1 MDYDEW
7 TPLGRGDP
15 LKNNPTFDYVPPVLD
30 RVQYWLDSHTTEPSA
45 KRDILVLGVTAKK
58 TSPKIPEQFLKFV
71 DGPKFTRSNHQDAPY
86 RGNDFT
92 GSTGAEPPKL
102 VRTSN
107 FRNGPIDYRNQNRIQ
122 SIPASYYPSPFYN
135 QKTKPYTMM
144 LPPPLTQKDKIVSFV
159 ESTNQQQQQYNTQ
172 TEDGLVLQDSQVYGS
187 LSPSKGYNQQQPG
200 KHQSQTLSKFSP
212 SKSPVQTVST
222 QVETIK
228 SVHAPSSS
236 TKLKYDS
243 ATTPSVSFEKSNL
256 IYQSTQTLS
265 GGWPVAGSF
274 ATSTII
280 SDAGQSIRQTTDYS
294 RDQYDVDHH
303 VAAASSNHQVVVEQN
318 ANIIVD
324 GDSNEN
330 EEVVVGQKEKVD
342 SASSTVSPVTTTMTT
357 TTTFDSIHQDK
368 NDDAD
373 DESTT
378 NRSSEKMHIVI
389 ANSPQSLDVE
399 ATSEAKRES
408 VAVVMPSNYSVT
420 NKKLTHTSPSSV
432 TKPETK
438 SSETTAATSLVEN
451 STAAGTAVTVSE
463 VSSKVEFQPV
473 RGSPIFAESSQSTVV
488 LPNKMMPTHQQ
499 QQHAMHYHSTTAP
512 FSSQHPVD
520 SFLGFGPPQAP
531 LSSMMH
537 PQARPNH
544 GTMHLLGSMRPTV
557 GFRAPVSMP
566 MFPPMTHMHAPP
578 PPPPPVRSTIDH
590 MGSPSIVEQPAAR
603 PLSSQLQNF
612 PLMFVDS
619 PSQTSTL
626 IAHSIGTEDH
636 YFDRHRSRLPGTT
649 ASIFTTPTSSPF
661 LPTVS
666 SPVLENSSL
675 VDMHAGHSEKSDER
689 SPGKEAAVND
699 RGQGEERE
707 KVEMEMEM
715 EEEEQREKERDSR
728 KKISIGSSSDS
739 TTPRVTTVPS
749 LTTDPI
755 FSHYK
760 QPAKPIR
767 GPMYLIIQGHSK
779 VKTYKPTVSKHG
791 VPVEGNEIP
800 ESVTARQLSK
810 FEQFVQENTRS
821 GNRAAASAAAEKKKI
836 EEKARIEKLAKGR
849 QSNLMSLVESGLASF
864 TVSPSSP
871 VTEDERRGN
880 SVTTIEINANWDC
893 FARIGRLGRDI
904 LCRMCDDTTEASME
918 SRQAW
923 LKRISLKLLS

>member
-1 MDYDEW
+1 MLAGQSESKPRVFSPRMDYDEW

-71 DGPKFTRSNHQDAPY
+71 DGPKFTRSNHQDVPY
-86 RGNDFT
+86 RNDFT

-122 SIPASYYPSPFYN
+122 SLPASYYPSPFYN

-144 LPPPLTQKDKIVSFV
+144 LPPPLTQEDKIVSFA
-159 ESTNQQQQQYNTQ
+159 ESTNQQQYNTQ

-187 LSPSKGYNQQQPG
+187 LSPPNGYSQQQPG
-200 KHQSQTLSKFSP
+200 KYQSQTLSKFSP

-228 SVHAPSSS
+228 SVHAPQP
-236 TKLKYDS
+236 TNIKHDS

-265 GGWPVAGSF
+265 GGWPASGSL
-274 ATSTII
+274 ATST
-280 SDAGQSIRQTTDYS
+280 RHTTDYT

-342 SASSTVSPVTTTMTT
+342 SSTVSSVTTTMTT
-357 TTTFDSIHQDK
+357 TTTTTTTFDSIREDK

-373 DESTT
+373 DESVTS
-378 NRSSEKMHIVI
+378 RPPEKMHIVV
-389 ANSPQSLDVE
+389 ANSPHSLDVE
-399 ATSEAKRES
+399 ATSEAKRGP
-408 VAVVMPSNYSVT
+408 VAVVMPSNYSAT

-432 TKPETK
+432 TKPETI
-438 SSETTAATSLVEN
+438 AANSTSLAEN
-451 STAAGTAVTVSE
+451 STSE
-463 VSSKVEFQPV
+463 ASSKVEFQPV
-473 RGSPIFAESSQSTVV
+473 RGPPIFAESSQSTIV
-488 LPNKMMPTHQQ
+488 LPNKMISAH
-499 QQHAMHYHSTTAP
+499 QQHAMHYHSTIAP

-578 PPPPPVRSTIDH
+578 PPVRSTIDH
-590 MGSPSIVEQPAAR
+590 VGPSIVDQPAAR
-603 PLSSQLQNF
+603 PSSPQLQNF
-612 PLMFVDS
+612 PPMFVD
-619 PSQTSTL
+619 SQTSTL
-626 IAHSIGTEDH
+626 FGTEDH
-636 YFDRHRSRLPGTT
+636 HFDRHRSRLPDTT
-649 ASIFTTPTSSPF
+649 ASIFTTPTSPPF

-666 SPVLENSSL
+666 SPLLENSSS
-675 VDMHAGHSEKSDER
+675 VDTHAGHDER
-689 SPGKEAAVND
+689 SPVND
-699 RGQGEERE
+699 RGQGEARE

-728 KKISIGSSSDS
+728 KKISSS
-739 TTPRVTTVPS
+739 PRVTTVPS

-791 VPVEGNEIP
+791 VPVEGNEIA
-800 ESVTARQLSK
+800 ESVTERQLSK
-810 FEQFVQENTRS
+810 FEQFVQENTRN
-821 GNRAAASAAAEKKKI
+821 GNRAAASAAEKRKI
-836 EEKARIEKLAKGR
+836 EEKARIEKLAKVR
-849 QSNLMSLVESGLASF
+849 QSDLMSLVESGLASF
-864 TVSPSSP
+864 TVSPSSS

-880 SVTTIEINANWDC
+880 SVTTIEINAN
-893 FARIGRLGRDI
+893 
-904 LCRMCDDTTEASME
+904 
-918 SRQAW
+918 
-923 LKRISLKLLS
+923 

>member
-71 DGPKFTRSNHQDAPY
+71 DGPKFTRSNHQDVPY
-86 RGNDFT
+86 RNDFT

-159 ESTNQQQQQYNTQ
+159 ESTNQQQYNTQ
-172 TEDGLVLQDSQVYGS
+172 TEDGLVLQDPQVYGS
-187 LSPSKGYNQQQPG
+187 LTPPKGYNQQQPG

-236 TKLKYDS
+236 QSTKLKHDS

-265 GGWPVAGSF
+265 GGWPAGSSL
-274 ATSTII
+274 ATSTVI
-280 SDAGQSIRQTTDYS
+280 SDAGQSTRQTTDYS

-342 SASSTVSPVTTTMTT
+342 SSTVSPVTTTMTT
-357 TTTFDSIHQDK
+357 TTTFDSVHEDK

-378 NRSSEKMHIVI
+378 NRSSEKMHIVV
-389 ANSPQSLDVE
+389 ANSPHSLDDE
-399 ATSEAKRES
+399 ATSEAKRGP
-408 VAVVMPSNYSVT
+408 VAVVMPSNYSAT

-438 SSETTAATSLVEN
+438 SPETIAATSLAEN
-451 STAAGTAVTVSE
+451 STAARTASE

-488 LPNKMMPTHQQ
+488 LPNKMISAH
-499 QQHAMHYHSTTAP
+499 QQHAMHYHSTIAP

-544 GTMHLLGSMRPTV
+544 GTMHLIGSMRPTV

-578 PPPPPVRSTIDH
+578 PPVRSTIDH
-590 MGSPSIVEQPAAR
+590 VGPSIVDQLAAR
-603 PLSSQLQNF
+603 PSSPQNF

-619 PSQTSTL
+619 PLQTSTL
-626 IAHSIGTEDH
+626 IGTEDH
-636 YFDRHRSRLPGTT
+636 YFDRHRSRLPDTT

-666 SPVLENSSL
+666 SLLLENSSL
-675 VDMHAGHSEKSDER
+675 VDTHAGHDER
-689 SPGKEAAVND
+689 SPGKEAPVND
-699 RGQGEERE
+699 GGQGEERE
-707 KVEMEMEM
+707 KVEIEMEM

-728 KKISIGSSSDS
+728 KKISSGSSADS

-800 ESVTARQLSK
+800 EGVTERQLSK
-810 FEQFVQENTRS
+810 FEQFVQENTRN
-821 GNRAAASAAAEKKKI
+821 GNRAAASAAEKKKI
-836 EEKARIEKLAKGR
+836 EEKARIEKLAKVR

-864 TVSPSSP
+864 TVSPSSS

-880 SVTTIEINANWDC
+880 SVTTIEINAN
-893 FARIGRLGRDI
+893 
-904 LCRMCDDTTEASME
+904 
-918 SRQAW
+918 
-923 LKRISLKLLS
+923 

>member
-1 MDYDEW
+1 KMLEGSANQLCRWLFLAGLIYCSSCQGVSSTFENKTGQSESKPRVFSPRMDYDEW

-71 DGPKFTRSNHQDAPY
+71 DGPKFTRSNHQDV

-92 GSTGAEPPKL
+92 GSTGAEPPKF

-159 ESTNQQQQQYNTQ
+159 ESMNQQQQQYNTQ

-187 LSPSKGYNQQQPG
+187 PLKGYNQQQPG
-200 KHQSQTLSKFSP
+200 KHQSQTLSKFAP
-212 SKSPVQTVST
+212 NKGPVQTVST

-228 SVHAPSSS
+228 SVHGPSSSLS

-265 GGWPVAGSF
+265 GGWPAGGSF
-274 ATSTII
+274 ATSTIV
-280 SDAGQSIRQTTDYS
+280 SDAGQASDYS

-342 SASSTVSPVTTTMTT
+342 SASNTVSPVTTTMTT
-357 TTTFDSIHQDK
+357 TTTFDSIHEDK

-378 NRSSEKMHIVI
+378 NRPSEKMHIVI
-389 ANSPQSLDVE
+389 ANSPHSLDVE
-399 ATSEAKRES
+399 ATSEAKREP
-408 VAVVMPSNYSVT
+408 VAIVMPSNYSAT
-420 NKKLTHTSPSSV
+420 NKKLTHASSSSV
-432 TKPETK
+432 TKPE
-438 SSETTAATSLVEN
+438 SPETTAATNLLVEN
-451 STAAGTAVTVSE
+451 STAAGTASE

-488 LPNKMMPTHQQ
+488 LPNKMMPAHQQ
-499 QQHAMHYHSTTAP
+499 QQHAMHYHSTIAP
-512 FSSQHPVD
+512 FPSQHPVD

-537 PQARPNH
+537 PQAKPNH

-557 GFRAPVSMP
+557 GFRAPVSMS

-590 MGSPSIVEQPAAR
+590 MGSPLIVDQPAAR
-603 PLSSQLQNF
+603 PSSPQLQNF
-612 PLMFVDS
+612 PPMFVDS

-626 IAHSIGTEDH
+626 IAHSIATEDH
-636 YFDRHRSRLPGTT
+636 YFDRHRARLPGTT

-675 VDMHAGHSEKSDER
+675 VDMHDAGHSEKSDDR
-689 SPGKEAAVND
+689 SAGKEAPVRD
-699 RGQGEERE
+699 REQGEEIE

-739 TTPRVTTVPS
+739 TTPRVTTVPN

-779 VKTYKPTVSKHG
+779 VKTYKPTMSKHG
-791 VPVEGNEIP
+791 VPIEGNEIP
-800 ESVTARQLSK
+800 ESVTERQLSK

-821 GNRAAASAAAEKKKI
+821 GNRAATASAAEKKKI
-836 EEKARIEKLAKGR
+836 EEKARIEKLAKVR

-880 SVTTIEINANWDC
+880 SVTTIEINAN
-893 FARIGRLGRDI
+893 
-904 LCRMCDDTTEASME
+904 
-918 SRQAW
+918 
-923 LKRISLKLLS
+923 

>member
-1 MDYDEW
+1 MSLSFRSSSEYLIERLELNRAVLLAGQSESKPRVFSPRMDYDEW

-71 DGPKFTRSNHQDAPY
+71 DGPKFTRSNHQDVPY
-86 RGNDFT
+86 RSDFT

-135 QKTKPYTMM
+135 QKAKPYTMM

-159 ESTNQQQQQYNTQ
+159 ESTNQQQYNTQ
-172 TEDGLVLQDSQVYGS
+172 TEDGLVLQDPQVYGS
-187 LSPSKGYNQQQPG
+187 LSPPKGYNQQQPG

-228 SVHAPSSS
+228 SVHAPQP
-236 TKLKYDS
+236 TKMKHDS

-265 GGWPVAGSF
+265 GGWPAGGSL
-274 ATSTII
+274 ATSTVI
-280 SDAGQSIRQTTDYS
+280 SDAGGQSTRQTTDHS

-330 EEVVVGQKEKVD
+330 EEVVVGQKEKHID
-342 SASSTVSPVTTTMTT
+342 SSTVSPVTTTMTT
-357 TTTFDSIHQDK
+357 TTTFDSIHEDK

-373 DESTT
+373 DESATS
-378 NRSSEKMHIVI
+378 RSSEKMHIVI
-389 ANSPQSLDVE
+389 ANSPHSLDIE
-399 ATSEAKRES
+399 ATSEAKRGP
-408 VAVVMPSNYSVT
+408 VAVVMPSNYSAT

-432 TKPETK
+432 TK
-438 SSETTAATSLVEN
+438 SETIAAATSLAEN
-451 STAAGTAVTVSE
+451 STSD

-488 LPNKMMPTHQQ
+488 LPNKMISAH
-499 QQHAMHYHSTTAP
+499 QQHAMHYHSTIAP

-537 PQARPNH
+537 PSQARPNH
-544 GTMHLLGSMRPTV
+544 GTMHLIGSMRPTV

-578 PPPPPVRSTIDH
+578 PPVRSTIDH
-590 MGSPSIVEQPAAR
+590 MGPSIVDQPAAAAAR
-603 PLSSQLQNF
+603 PSSPQLQNF
-612 PLMFVDS
+612 PPMFVD
-619 PSQTSTL
+619 SQTSTL
-626 IAHSIGTEDH
+626 IGTEDR
-636 YFDRHRSRLPGTT
+636 YFDRHRSRLPDTT
-649 ASIFTTPTSSPF
+649 ASIFTIPTSSPF

-666 SPVLENSSL
+666 SPLLENSSL
-675 VDMHAGHSEKSDER
+675 VDTHA
-689 SPGKEAAVND
+689 PGKEAPVND
-699 RGQGEERE
+699 GEERE

-728 KKISIGSSSDS
+728 KKISSADS

-779 VKTYKPTVSKHG
+779 VKTYKPTISKHG

-800 ESVTARQLSK
+800 ESVTERQLSK

-821 GNRAAASAAAEKKKI
+821 NGNRAAASAAEKKKI
-836 EEKARIEKLAKGR
+836 EEKARIEKLAKVR

-864 TVSPSSP
+864 TVSPSSS
-871 VTEDERRGN
+871 VTEDERRGD
-880 SVTTIEINANWDC
+880 SVTTIEINAN
-893 FARIGRLGRDI
+893 
-904 LCRMCDDTTEASME
+904 
-918 SRQAW
+918 
-923 LKRISLKLLS
+923 